1 MAKKRTNMSTDA
13 QAIIDKFVRNNVL
26 DPKSLYNLVGELY
39 SRREDA
45 RKDIVLSITA
55 DMCMSTPTGL
65 SQAELAILDADYINV
80 VQYCRETLA
89 DMGRFQQ
96 DNSALHFPDEFCDL
110 LKKLINSEE
119 EDSVFLPFAGY
130 AEIAFCM
137 EAKSISG
144 FEFNISTWAFDNI
157 FFDAC
162 GIKGQLFCQDSI
174 NETSLEV
181 LLSEQ
186 LTGTHY
192 KHVVSFPPHISKK
205 DDRVISQYFQYVL
218 ENELEE
224 GGNMCL
230 ILPLS
235 DLSDGPWRLF
245 SSFLAQN
252 CAKYNVAFLSLPSI
266 FLPVTGMKTAVV
278 VIEKKINADN
288 TFFVMDADRPEFYTI
303 TREKGNYPHLKTE
316 TILETLRRADNRYVK
331 SVLIDDV
338 MKVNAYFKPSRFF
351 FDENLP
357 ELKEGF
363 EYINLGSL
371 VYDQIHPSEYNR
383 DGFMYPRRAGK
394 YIRVSH
400 LHDNYLSCI
409 IDYDA
414 IVEAPIPSSAYIAY
428 ANGGYSSFLNGKI
441 KVGKITDM
449 YSGYGREDFDNPN
462 SDSMEILV
470 DKTISHFAPKPNGR
484 ALLDYILR
492 ELMSDYVLEQAR
504 HFSYGTARQV
514 MKASDFYKL
523 KIAVPSIE
531 VQDEILKQDRID
543 AVTKAGI
550 KIDEINEK
558 FRKDV
563 HMMKHGL
570 GQTVFNLGN
579 WMKMMGYARKAGNGV
594 VDDNAE
600 IGRLVKVKVA
610 DIYDNIEA
618 ALKVLNRQINTFDM
632 GDSMMETEFSLTDF
646 IDKYIEEHP
655 RPHVRYEFP
664 SQQHR
669 VDANIPQ
676 VDVDDTDP
684 NNIKVIE
691 YPGEYVALKGEAMDL
706 IIFSEEALAII
717 FDNIVS
723 NAVAHGFTDPDKEYV
738 IHIDFEAEGT
748 GYVLS
753 ISNNGDPLPSG
764 KDPSEVFVWGKTEGG
779 KEHAGI
785 GGYQVKDLMEH
796 FGGQAEIISTPDEEF
811 TVTYKL
817 TFTKTNLIDLSI

>member
-1 MAKKRTNMSTDA
+1 MAKKNITLSAEA
-13 QAIIDKFVRNNVL
+13 QAIIDEFVRNNVV
-26 DPKSLYNLVGELY
+26 DPMSLYTLVGELY
-39 SRREDA
+39 SRRENA
-45 RKDIVLSITA
+45 RQDIVSSITP
-55 DMCMSTPTGL
+55 DMLMSSPL
-65 SQAELAILDADYINV
+65 SLSEAELATLETEYIDV
-80 VQYCRETLA
+80 VKYCRETLA
-89 DMGRFQQ
+89 NVGRYQRES
-96 DNSALHFPDEFCDL
+96 SAFHFPNEFCDL
-110 LKKLINSEE
+110 ISRLVESKE
-119 EDSVFLPFAGY
+119 EDSIFLPFAGY
-130 AEIAFCM
+130 ADMAFQVR
-137 EAKSISG
+137 AKSISG
-144 FEFNISTWAFDNI
+144 FEFNSGAWAFDNI
-157 FFDAC
+157 FLDAY
-162 GIKGQLFCQDSI
+162 GIKGEIKRQDSL
-174 NETSLEV
+174 NDVSLDV

-186 LTGTHY
+186 RNGAHY
-192 KHVVSFPPHISKK
+192 KHVISLPPHISAKEDK
-205 DDRVISQYFQYVL
+205 HIANYMQYVL
-218 ENELEE
+218 DNELEE
-224 GGNMCL
+224 GGDMCL
-230 ILPLS
+230 ILPLTN
-235 DLSDGPWRLF
+235 LSEGPWSLF
-245 SSFLAQN
+245 SIYLAQN
-252 CAKYNVAFLSLPSI
+252 CSKFNVAFLSLPAI
-266 FLPVTGMKTAVV
+266 FLPVTGIKVAVV
-278 VIEKKINADN
+278 LIEKKTNAN
-288 TFFVMDADRPEFYTI
+288 NSFYVMDADRPEFYTI
-303 TREKGNYPHLKTE
+303 SRETGKHPILKVE
-316 TILETLRRADNRYVK
+316 SILEALRLADTRYVK
-331 SVLIDDV
+331 SVLIDDSR
-338 MKVNAYFKPSRFF
+338 KYNAFFSPSRFF

-371 VYDQIHPSEYNR
+371 VSHQTHPSEYNR
-383 DGFMYPRRAGK
+383 DGIIYPRRAGK
-394 YIRVSH
+394 YIRASH
-400 LHDNYLSCI
+400 LHDNYLSCF
-409 IDYDA
+409 IDYDS
-414 IVEAPIPSSAYIAY
+414 IVDAPIPSSAYNAY
-428 ANGGYSSFLNGKI
+428 ANGGYVTYLNGKI
-441 KVGKITDM
+441 KVGKLTDM
-449 YSGYGREDFDNPN
+449 YSENGREEFDNPN
-462 SDSMEILV
+462 SDSMVILV

-514 MKASDFYKL
+514 MKASDFFKL

-579 WMKMMGYARKAGNGV
+579 WMKMLGYARKAGNGV

-748 GYVLS
+748 NYVLF

>member
-1 MAKKRTNMSTDA
+1 MAKKNITLSAEA
-13 QAIIDKFVRNNVL
+13 QAIIDEFVRNNVV
-26 DPKSLYNLVGELY
+26 DPMSLYTLVGELY
-39 SRREDA
+39 SRRENA
-45 RKDIVLSITA
+45 RQDIVSSITP
-55 DMCMSTPTGL
+55 DMLMSSPL
-65 SQAELAILDADYINV
+65 SLSEAELATLETEYIDV
-80 VQYCRETLA
+80 VKYCRETLA
-89 DMGRFQQ
+89 NVGRYQRES
-96 DNSALHFPDEFCDL
+96 SAFHFPNEFCDL
-110 LKKLINSEE
+110 ISRLVESKE
-119 EDSVFLPFAGY
+119 EDSIFLPFAGY
-130 AEIAFCM
+130 ADMAFQVR
-137 EAKSISG
+137 AKSISG
-144 FEFNISTWAFDNI
+144 FEFNSGAWAFDNI
-157 FFDAC
+157 FLDAY
-162 GIKGQLFCQDSI
+162 GIKGEIKRQDSL
-174 NETSLEV
+174 NDVSLDV

-186 LTGTHY
+186 RNGAHY
-192 KHVVSFPPHISKK
+192 KHVISLPPHISAKEDK
-205 DDRVISQYFQYVL
+205 HIANYMQYVL
-218 ENELEE
+218 DNELEE
-224 GGNMCL
+224 GGDMCL
-230 ILPLS
+230 ILPLT
-235 DLSDGPWRLF
+235 DLSEGPWSLF
-245 SSFLAQN
+245 SIYLAQN
-252 CAKYNVAFLSLPSI
+252 CSKFNVAFLSLPAI
-266 FLPVTGMKTAVV
+266 FLPVTGIKVAVV
-278 VIEKKINADN
+278 LIEKKTNAN
-288 TFFVMDADRPEFYTI
+288 NSFYVMDADRPEFYTI
-303 TREKGNYPHLKTE
+303 SRETGIHPILKVE
-316 TILETLRRADNRYVK
+316 SILEALRLADTRYVK
-331 SVLIDDV
+331 SVLIDDSR
-338 MKVNAYFKPSRFF
+338 KYNAFFSPSRFF

-363 EYINLGSL
+363 EYVNLGSL
-371 VYDQIHPSEYNR
+371 VSHQTHPSEYNR

-400 LHDNYLSCI
+400 LHDNYLSCG

-414 IVEAPIPSSAYIAY
+414 IVDAPIPSSAYSAY
-428 ANGGYSSFLNGKI
+428 ANGGYVTYLNGKI

-449 YSGYGREDFDNPN
+449 YSENGREDFDNPN
-462 SDSMEILV
+462 SDSRVILV

-484 ALLDYILR
+484 AMLDYILR

-504 HFSYGTARQV
+504 HFSYGTTKQIMLAR
-514 MKASDFYKL
+514 DFYRL
-523 KIAVPSIE
+523 LIAVPSLE

-543 AVTKAGI
+543 AVAKAGI

-579 WMKMMGYARKAGNGV
+579 WMKMLGYARKAGNGV

-600 IGRLVKVKVA
+600 IGGLVKVKVA
-610 DIYDNIEA
+610 DIYNNIEA
-618 ALKVLNRQINTFDM
+618 ALKVLNRQITTFDI
-632 GDSMMETEFSLTDF
+632 GDSMKEAKFSLSDF

-669 VDANIPQ
+669 YDANIPQ

-691 YPGEYVALKGEAMDL
+691 IPGEYVVTAGEARDFIL
-706 IIFSEEALAII
+706 FSEEALAII

-748 GYVLS
+748 SYVLS
-753 ISNNGDPLPSG
+753 ISNNGEPLPAG
-764 KDPSEVFVWGKTEGG
+764 KDPSEVFVWGKSEGG

-817 TFTKTNLIDLSI
+817 TFTKTNLIDISL

>member
-1 MAKKRTNMSTDA
+1 MAKKNITLSAEA
-13 QAIIDKFVRNNVL
+13 QAIIDEFVRNNVVA
-26 DPKSLYNLVGELY
+26 PMSLYTLVGELY
-39 SRREDA
+39 SRRENA
-45 RKDIVLSITA
+45 RQDIVSSITP
-55 DMCMSTPTGL
+55 DMLMSSPL
-65 SQAELAILDADYINV
+65 SLSEAELATLETEYIDV
-80 VQYCRETLA
+80 VKYCRETLA
-89 DMGRFQQ
+89 DMGRYQQ
-96 DNSALHFPDEFCDL
+96 ESSAFHFPNEFCDL
-110 LKKLINSEE
+110 ISRLVESKE
-119 EDSVFLPFAGY
+119 EDSIFLPFAGY
-130 AEIAFCM
+130 ADMAFQVR
-137 EAKSISG
+137 AKSISG
-144 FEFNISTWAFDNI
+144 FEFNSGAWAFDNI
-157 FFDAC
+157 FLDAY
-162 GIKGQLFCQDSI
+162 GIKGEIKRQDSL
-174 NETSLEV
+174 NDVSLDV

-186 LTGTHY
+186 RNGAHY
-192 KHVVSFPPHISKK
+192 KHVISLPPHISAKEDK
-205 DDRVISQYFQYVL
+205 HIANYMQYVL
-218 ENELEE
+218 DNELEE
-224 GGNMCL
+224 GGDMCL
-230 ILPLS
+230 ILPLT
-235 DLSDGPWRLF
+235 DLSEGPWSLF
-245 SSFLAQN
+245 SIYLAQN
-252 CAKYNVAFLSLPSI
+252 CSKFNVAFLSLPAI
-266 FLPVTGMKTAVV
+266 FLPVTGIKVAVV
-278 VIEKKINADN
+278 LIEKKTNAN
-288 TFFVMDADRPEFYTI
+288 NSFYVMDADRPEFYTI
-303 TREKGNYPHLKTE
+303 SRETGKHPILKVE
-316 TILETLRRADNRYVK
+316 SILEALRLADTRYVK
-331 SVLIDDV
+331 SVLIDDSR
-338 MKVNAYFKPSRFF
+338 KYNAFFSPSRFF

-363 EYINLGSL
+363 EYVNLGSL
-371 VYDQIHPSEYNR
+371 VSHQTHPSEYNR

-400 LHDNYLSCI
+400 LHDNYLSCG

-414 IVEAPIPSSAYIAY
+414 IVDAPIPSSAYSAY
-428 ANGGYSSFLNGKI
+428 ANGGYVTYLNGKI

-449 YSGYGREDFDNPN
+449 YSENGREDFDNPN
-462 SDSMEILV
+462 SDSRVILV

-484 ALLDYILR
+484 AMLDYILR

-504 HFSYGTARQV
+504 HFSYGTTKQIMLAR
-514 MKASDFYKL
+514 DFYKL
-523 KIAVPSIE
+523 LIAVPSLE

-543 AVTKAGI
+543 AVAKAGI

-579 WMKMMGYARKAGNGV
+579 WMKMLGYARKAGNGV

-600 IGRLVKVKVA
+600 IGGLVKVKVA
-610 DIYDNIEA
+610 DIYNNIEA
-618 ALKVLNRQINTFDM
+618 ALKVLNRQITTFDM

-655 RPHVRYEFP
+655 RPHVRYDFP
-664 SQQHR
+664 SQRHR

-684 NNIKVIE
+684 NNIKVSEI
-691 YPGEYVALKGEAMDL
+691 PGEYIVTKGEARDFIL
-706 IIFSEEALAII
+706 FSEEALAII

-748 GYVLS
+748 SYVLS

-764 KDPSEVFVWGKTEGG
+764 KDPSEVFVWGKSEGG

-796 FGGQAEIISTPDEEF
+796 FGGQAEIISTPDEVF